1 MLDLSKERIS
11 KLVLLK
17 RRANRLIKLIRL
29 LNMHIKLSKKSY
41 KNVTIKLMERKENVM
56 SKKGK

>member
-1 MLDLSKERIS
+1 MLDPSKERIS

-29 LNMHIKLSKKSY
+29 LSMHIKLSKKSY